1 MPPNAAASIVQ
12 PGDYHVVPVSH
23 ISNFQVLGLPT
34 ATDRLDGTNPVGFDG
49 ALPSISKL
57 DLNALKSREETAVRK
72 IKEKD
77 ASRPKGVSKE
87 ACDVYDAVTR
97 TYVFFFL
104 SPCF

>member
-1 MPPNAAASIVQ
+1 M
-12 PGDYHVVPVSH
+12 
-23 ISNFQVLGLPT
+23 LGLPT

-97 TYVFFFL
+97 TYVFLFSLALFSDNIL
-104 SPCF
+104 CVLFSSLQALKSIC